1 MLLLLSVALFAIL
14 VPLQPVLAEK
24 DATSISNSTSSISN
38 TKKNNNTINN
48 NNAISNDNTISNNNG
63 NSNNNN
69 NSSISSIDSSAESS
83 EPLPIALP
91 LVNIRSLTH

>member
-1 MLLLLSVALFAIL
+1 MLLLLSFALFAIL

-38 TKKNNNTINN
+38 TNKSSNTINN
-48 NNAISNDNTISNNNG
+48 NNAISNDNAISNNNG

-69 NSSISSIDSSAESS
+69 NKRAGLSLDLGNAFLQGEG
-83 EPLPIALP
+83 
-91 LVNIRSLTH
+91 LV